1 MKFRTLIAALAAML
15 SLTGAAAEKGKAPAP
30 AGNRV
35 LIAFYS
41 YSDNTRAAAKQIQ
54 EKIGGELY
62 DIKPEKPY
70 PTQYKA
76 CVVQAQKEIRDGFT
90 PKLTGTVDLAKYD
103 IIFLGSPNWWG
114 TLAPPVRAFIKTHDL
129 SGKIIIPFFTHG
141 GGGMQNC
148 EADMKKYCE
157 AAKAAKILPAATYS
171 GALTHSPLPE
181 LVKWASA
188 SLDAARKK

>member
-1 MKFRTLIAALAAML
+1 MKFRTLTAALAAML
-15 SLTGAAAEKGKAPAP
+15 SLTGAAAEKGKAEAP

-54 EKIGGELY
+54 AKVGGDLY

-70 PTQYKA
+70 PSQYRA
-76 CVVQAQKEIRDGFT
+76 CVAQAKKEIRDGFT
-90 PKLTGTVDLAKYD
+90 PKLSGTIDLGKYD

-114 TLAPPVRAFIKTHDL
+114 TLAPPVGAFIKSHDL

-148 EADMKKYCE
+148 ESDMRKYCE

-171 GALTHSPLPE
+171 GSRTHSPLPG
-181 LVKWASA
+181 LVSWAA
-188 SLDAARKK
+188 ESLNAARKK

>member
-1 MKFRTLIAALAAML
+1 MKFRTLTAALAAML
-15 SLTGAAAEKGKAPAP
+15 SLTGAAAEKGKTPAP

-54 EKIGGELY
+54 AKIGGELH

-70 PTQYKA
+70 PAQRKA
-76 CVVQAQKEIRDGFT
+76 CVVQAKKEIRDGFT
-90 PKLTGTVDLAKYD
+90 PKLTDTIDLAKYD

-114 TLAPPVRAFIKTHDL
+114 TIAPPVLAFIKTHDL

-148 EADMKKYCE
+148 ESDMRKYCE
-157 AAKAAKILPAATYS
+157 AAKAAKILPAATYYGS
-171 GALTHSPLPE
+171 QTHKPLPE
-181 LVKWASA
+181 LVSWASA